1 MMIRKVGFWSLL
13 ALLVFPFSGTAQDVA
28 WSIQVNKGWIGIYF
42 NYDVALFSGEEQT
55 VVVIDEVAEGSPAE
69 AAGVQVGDTLTH
81 LDGQPI
87 SQEVFASLSR
97 SLEVGDLVRLTI
109 LRNGRPREV
118 LVEAGAWPEGQKVTT
133 PYTGEMVIHLD
144 SVRGAILQNLDSMR
158 LSIAGLQVDSSGAVS
173 IRVLRAPTQPPKSD
187 HWQNLTYRI
196 RYPDAD
202 SVWTVPDI
210 EAFMVEPDLSV
221 PFAAFVTGSK
231 ETEELREQLRQSRK
245 MLTEARREELERVRE
260 IRASIQGPT
269 EEAIARDARIQEI
282 RERER
287 QLVKEQKA
295 ISEELQKASELA
307 MRRQY
312 VEIQA
317 MQEEAMEQARRA
329 EERARSRAREQYDE
343 AARTRERQLQDQYE
357 LQRPLNHII
366 LGQSFVAGAQ
376 ITPLNP
382 ALAEYFGVDAG
393 VLVTEVLEETPASK
407 AGLVA
412 GDVIVRVG
420 GEDVTSLRDLRFG
433 IGYFERPIKLRVVR
447 KGSPID
453 IVIGK

>member
-1 MMIRKVGFWSLL
+1 
-13 ALLVFPFSGTAQDVA
+13 
-28 WSIQVNKGWIGIYF
+28 
-42 NYDVALFSGEEQT
+42 
-55 VVVIDEVAEGSPAE
+55 
-69 AAGVQVGDTLTH
+69 
-81 LDGQPI
+81 
-87 SQEVFASLSR
+87 
-97 SLEVGDLVRLTI
+97 
-109 LRNGRPREV
+109 
-118 LVEAGAWPEGQKVTT
+118 
-133 PYTGEMVIHLD
+133 
-144 SVRGAILQNLDSMR
+144 
-158 LSIAGLQVDSSGAVS
+158 
-173 IRVLRAPTQPPKSD
+173 
-187 HWQNLTYRI
+187 
-196 RYPDAD
+196 
-202 SVWTVPDI
+202 
-210 EAFMVEPDLSV
+210 
-221 PFAAFVTGSK
+221 
-231 ETEELREQLRQSRK
+231 

-269 EEAIARDARIQEI
+269 EETIARDARIQEI

-287 QLVKEQKA
+287 QLVEEQKA

-329 EERARSRAREQYDE
+329 EERERSRAREQYDE

>member
-1 MMIRKVGFWSLL
+1 MLIRKLGLWSFLVFL
-13 ALLVFPFSGTAQDVA
+13 ALPLTGTAQEVA

-42 NYDVALFSGEEQT
+42 NYHVALFSGEEQT
-55 VVVIDEVAEGSPAE
+55 VVVIDEVVHGSPAE
-69 AAGVQVGDTLTH
+69 EAGVQVGDTLTH

-109 LRNGRPREV
+109 RRNGSPREV
-118 LVEAGAWPEGQKVTT
+118 LVEAGAWPEGEEVTS

-144 SVRGAILQNLDSMR
+144 SVRGAILQNLDSLR
-158 LSIAGLQVDSSGAVS
+158 LSIAGLKVDSSGEVS
-173 IRVLRAPTQPPKSD
+173 IRVLTSPPQPPKSD
-187 HWQNLTYRI
+187 HWEKLTYRI

-202 SVWTVPDI
+202 SVWAVPDI
-210 EAFMVEPDLSV
+210 EAFILEPDLSV
-221 PFAAFVTGSK
+221 PFAAFVRGSK
-231 ETEELREQLRQSRK
+231 ETEELRDQLRQSRK
-245 MLTEARREELERVRE
+245 LLTEARREELARVRE

-269 EEAIARDARIQEI
+269 EEIIARDARILEI
-282 RERER
+282 RERE
-287 QLVKEQKA
+287 QELVEEQKA

-307 MRRQY
+307 MRREY

-317 MQEEAMEQARRA
+317 MQEEAMDQARRA
-329 EERARSRAREQYDE
+329 EDQARRRAREQYDE
-343 AARTRERQLQDQYE
+343 ATRARERDLQAQYE
-357 LQRPLNHII
+357 SQRPLNHII

-376 ITPLNP
+376 TTPLNP
-382 ALAEYFGVDAG
+382 TLAEYFGVDSG
-393 VLVTEVLEETPASK
+393 VLVTEVLEGTPAYE

-447 KGSPID
+447 KGSPVD
-453 IVIGK
+453 IVIKK